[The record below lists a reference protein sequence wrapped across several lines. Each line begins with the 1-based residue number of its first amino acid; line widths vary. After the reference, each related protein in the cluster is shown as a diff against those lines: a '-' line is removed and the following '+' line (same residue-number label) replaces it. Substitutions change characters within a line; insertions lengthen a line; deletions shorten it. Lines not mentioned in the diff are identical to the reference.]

1 MKNLASFAPS
11 ETADNRNPS
20 PQPPVAGSG
29 NTPGTGEE
37 RARQSDLSD
46 AGQGDG
52 VNPAKSPAGYETAC
66 PAALVHSMDRHFDS
80 GNNLGVLFLPLA
92 GTVRIQELGVT
103 MSREAALNMAAW
115 IVALTATNQK
125 QFEAMVNEI
134 LK

>member
-37 RARQSDLSD
+37 RARQSDLSV

-66 PAALVHSMDRHFDS
+66 PAAPPR
-80 GNNLGVLFLPLA
+80 LGVPFDTSNEFSVCLRGDGLVGIYGLPVKHLRRDQALRLA
-92 GTVRIQELGVT
+92 V
-103 MSREAALNMAAW
+103 W
-115 IVALTATNQK
+115 IVG
-125 QFEAMVNEI
+125 EVDPE
-134 LK
+134 LKDFRPMLQEVLK

>member
-52 VNPAKSPAGYETAC
+52 VDPAKSPAGYETAC
-66 PAALVHSMDRHFDS
+66 PAALAPKVSAPLDTSNEFSVCLRGDDLV
-80 GNNLGVLFLPLA
+80 GIYGLPVKHLRRDQALRLA
-92 GTVRIQELGVT
+92 V
-103 MSREAALNMAAW
+103 W
-115 IVALTATNQK
+115 IVGEVDPELKVFRPMLQ
-125 QFEAMVNEI
+125 EI